1 MIVARK
7 NKCSEK
13 DCSWPSVN
21 RTQAKVSQPGHWGER
36 PVVKDLETYN
46 AF

>member
-1 MIVARK
+1 MIMAGE

-13 DCSWPSVN
+13 DCSRPSVN
-21 RTQAKVSQPGHWGER
+21 RTQAKVSQPGQWGER
-36 PVVKDLETYN
+36 PGVKDLETYN